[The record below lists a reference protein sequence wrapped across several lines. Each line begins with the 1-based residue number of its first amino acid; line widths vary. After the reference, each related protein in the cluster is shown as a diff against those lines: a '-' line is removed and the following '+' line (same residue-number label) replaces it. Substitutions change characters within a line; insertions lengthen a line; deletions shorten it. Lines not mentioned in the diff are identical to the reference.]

1 MIKNV
6 LIVDDDQE
14 MLLSVK
20 EGLEKYD
27 ESFSAV
33 IAGDGDIAVEKLRQG
48 PISLVVTD
56 LKMPRMNGFSLLA
69 HIMEHYPDIPVII
82 ITAYSTPEMEKQ
94 ARLGGAV
101 GYIEKPFM
109 IEDLARKIATTLR
122 KESEGGTLHG
132 ISSGTFLQLIEME
145 QKTCTIRVV
154 DRESER
160 KGVLFFLDGELL
172 DARVNGVSGVEAA
185 YEIFSWDEVNL
196 SIQNSCKKNEKKV
209 EGDLQAILLEAMRRK
224 DESKGIPDED
234 EEQKTVELV
243 EPIEAPEP
251 SKESWSEES
260 VEKIRKRLNQA
271 LDQRSGVDDVYRDRA
286 WEGLIRQ
293 VEEVGKLFD
302 AGPFRVGY
310 VDRRSGAD
318 LILLPGTEAPTVI
331 SVNPRG
337 PKDRILQILV
347 DREISV

>member
-94 ARLGGAV
+94 ALLGGAV

-109 IEDLARKIATTLR
+109 IEDLARKIASTLR

-154 DRESER
+154 DRESEK
-160 KGVLFFLDGELL
+160 KGVLFFMDGELL
-172 DARVNGVSGVEAA
+172 DARVNGLSGVEAA
-185 YEIFSWDEVNL
+185 YDIFSWDEVNL
-196 SIQNSCKKNEKKV
+196 SIQNTCQQKENRID
-209 EGDLQAILLEAMRRK
+209 GDLQAILLEAMRRK
-224 DESKGIPDED
+224 DESKGVPEDED
-234 EEQKTVELV
+234 ETRTVELLDPLDV
-243 EPIEAPEP
+243 SESTDEP
-251 SKESWSEES
+251 WSEES
-260 VEKIRKRLNQA
+260 VERIRKKLNQA
-271 LDQRSGVDDVYRDRA
+271 LDQRSGVDDVYRDRS
-286 WEGLIRQ
+286 WEELIRQ
-293 VEEVGKLFD
+293 VEVVGNLFN

-318 LILLPGTEAPTVI
+318 LILLPGSDAPTVI